1 MTRFLDT
8 KSPIMLTIK
17 MYHTM
22 KGRIGQRNGE
32 VHVQNRFFAVHAASL
47 AIFSL
52 IYSAQSYDPS
62 NLVTDVFHGK
72 QALKKVLSSW

>member
-1 MTRFLDT
+1 MV
-8 KSPIMLTIK
+8 
-17 MYHTM
+17 Y
-22 KGRIGQRNGE
+22 
-32 VHVQNRFFAVHAASL
+32 VQNRFFAVHAASL

-52 IYSAQSYDPS
+52 IYSAQSFDLS